1 MEALGDI
8 TVDPDCTHRVAV
20 SDTTN
25 NIDHRLP
32 SPEEQVQ
39 AVALK

>member
-8 TVDPDCTHRVAV
+8 TVDPDCTHRVTV
-20 SDTTN
+20 PDTSST
-25 NIDHRLP
+25 IDHRLP